1 MGASTM
7 IDRDELL
14 NIVKGQAAKFMDE
27 RISKAFKKWNKT
39 MEYFFTDIEE
49 YYKIVLVNGEP
60 VEVSEGKAE
69 KADIKYEMST
79 ETFYAIVKKELS
91 GMKAYNQK
99 KVKVKGP
106 MSDLMKLQKL
116 EKV

>member
-1 MGASTM
+1 MSRHSLCGSLHF
-7 IDRDELL
+7 IPQEWVSVECNR
-14 NIVKGQAAKFMDE
+14 
-27 RISKAFKKWNKT
+27 
-39 MEYFFTDIEE
+39 
-49 YYKIVLVNGEP
+49 EP
-60 VEVSEGKAE
+60 NQYRFWKAE
-69 KADIKYEMST
+69 TADIKYEMST

>member
-1 MGASTM
+1 M

-14 NIVKGQAAKFMDE
+14 NTIKDQAVKFTDE
-27 RISKAFKKWNKT
+27 RISKAYKKWNKT
-39 MEYFFTDIEE
+39 VQYYFPDIDV

-60 VEVSEGKAE
+60 REVAPGKSENP
-69 KADIKYEMST
+69 DIQYEMTT
-79 ETFYAIVKKELS
+79 ETFLEIVSKKLS

-99 KVKVKGP
+99 KVKVKGSMP
-106 MSDLMKLQKL
+106 DLIKLQKL